1 MRAGYISLLMRHIR
15 NNRDSFCMSRKS
27 QYLSQM
33 TEGTQAAIAKT
44 FKTATDPVALQ
55 LAIGWE
61 NQFFSDQWDLAN
73 GKPSKSG
80 LSAKEQKELIAEL
93 YVKAGIAPGKRA
105 ANEMVKKYVEK
116 PAAAFLNDGPDKS
129 RG

>member
-1 MRAGYISLLMRHIR
+1 
-15 NNRDSFCMSRKS
+15 MSRKS